1 MIIVVSGLPGT
12 GKSYFAE
19 KLSDRLGAVHLNSDK
34 LRNALHARGKYTIDD
49 KMHIYQVMA
58 EKTDQALD
66 QGKSVI
72 VDATFYKREMIELF
86 ISLAKERTAPIRFI
100 KIEADETLVR
110 ERLQKR
116 RTDSEAD
123 FQVYVKIKDEFDELD
138 VPHLV
143 IQSEAHNIET
153 MIEPALR
160 YIGDSHE

>member
-1 MIIVVSGLPGT
+1 MIIVVLGLPGT

-19 KLSDRLGAVHLNSDK
+19 KLSDRLGAVHINSDK

-49 KMHIYQVMA
+49 KLHIYRVMA

-72 VDATFYKREMIELF
+72 VDATFYKHEMIDLF
-86 ISLAKERTAPIRFI
+86 MSLAKDRAAPIRFI
-100 KIEADETLVR
+100 KIEADEALVR

-123 FQVYVKIKDEFDELD
+123 FQVYVKIKGEFDELD

-143 IQSEAHNIET
+143 IQSEAHNIDT

>member
-19 KLSDRLGAVHLNSDK
+19 KLSDRLGAVHFNSDK

-49 KMHIYQVMA
+49 KLHIYRVMA
-58 EKTDQALD
+58 EEADHVLD

-72 VDATFYKREMIELF
+72 VDATFYKHEMIDLF
-86 ISLAKERTAPIRFI
+86 TMLAKDHASPIRFI

-110 ERLQKR
+110 ERLQRR

-143 IQSEAHNIET
+143 IQSEAHNIDT

>member
-19 KLSDRLGAVHLNSDK
+19 KLSDLLGAVHINSDK
-34 LRNALHARGKYTIDD
+34 LRNALHARGKYTLDD
-49 KMHIYQVMA
+49 KLHIYRVMA
-58 EKTDQALD
+58 KKTDEALD
-66 QGKSVI
+66 QGRSVI
-72 VDATFYKREMIELF
+72 ADATFYKHEMIDLF
-86 ISLAKERTAPIRFI
+86 ITLAKDHASPIRFI
-100 KIEADETLVR
+100 KIEADESLVR

-123 FQVYVKIKDEFDELD
+123 FQVYVKIKDEFEDLD

-143 IQSEAHNIET
+143 IQSEADNIDT
-153 MIEPALR
+153 MIESALR

>member
-19 KLSDRLGAVHLNSDK
+19 KLSGRLGAVHFNSDK
-34 LRNALHARGKYTIDD
+34 MRNALHARGKYTIGD
-49 KMHIYQVMA
+49 KLHIYRVMA
-58 EKTDQALD
+58 EEADQVLG

-72 VDATFYKREMIELF
+72 VDATFYKHEMIDLF
-86 ISLAKERTAPIRFI
+86 TKLAKDHASPIRFI
-100 KIEADETLVR
+100 KIEADESLVR

-123 FQVYVKIKDEFDELD
+123 FQVYVKIKDEFEDLD

-143 IQSEAHNIET
+143 IQSEADNIDT
-153 MIEPALR
+153 MIESALR
-160 YIGDSHE
+160 YIGDLHE